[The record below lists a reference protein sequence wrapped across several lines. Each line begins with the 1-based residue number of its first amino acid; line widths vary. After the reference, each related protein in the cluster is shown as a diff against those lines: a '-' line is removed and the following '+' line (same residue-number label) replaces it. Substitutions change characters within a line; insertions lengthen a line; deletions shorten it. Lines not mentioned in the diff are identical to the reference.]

1 MTININLDLS
11 GATPKIEV
19 VQEDPKEAEAQEAES
34 QEAAG
39 HSNEV
44 KEIEGVQEAAGHR
57 PTRRALIEDYSS
69 LRKSHDFETLAAYS
83 KIIPCVSHT
92 WTGTLGIWRLFRSL
106 GF

>member
-19 VQEDPKEAEAQEAES
+19 VQENPKEAEA

-57 PTRRALIEDYSS
+57 PTRRE
-69 LRKSHDFETLAAYS
+69 
-83 KIIPCVSHT
+83 
-92 WTGTLGIWRLFRSL
+92 
-106 GF
+106 GFYWLSTAGGLD

>member
-1 MTININLDLS
+1 MKITININLDLS

-19 VQEDPKEAEAQEAES
+19 VQEDPKEAEAKE
-34 QEAAG
+34 AG

-44 KEIEGVQEAAGHR
+44 KEIEGVQEAVGHR
-57 PTRRALIEDYSS
+57 PARRELIEEYSN
-69 LRKSHDFETLAAYS
+69 LRASHDFETLAAYS
-83 KIIPCVSHT
+83 KIIPRVSHT